1 MDKLTLVFYVVVLVA
16 FIQID
21 RRLYD
26 IAKALKRLIP
36 QSQR

>member
-1 MDKLTLVFYVVVLVA
+1 MDAATAAFYVIVLVA

-26 IAKALKRLIP
+26 IIKTMKVII
-36 QSQR
+36 QQRDR